1 MKMTREEALRS
12 LIARIAGVFVVVLGA
27 GLLFTFEYP
36 PVLTVQTGFRGVAL
50 EQNFHPATVEA
61 LAAVNQVPAPQDPA
75 DPDAAPASE
84 VYQNVQ
90 VLGDLNENEFI
101 RLMSAIT
108 EWVSPEQGCAYCHAE
123 GEELSA
129 DTLYTKVVSRRM
141 LQMTRDINVN
151 WQPHVA
157 ATGVTCYTCH
167 RGKPVPAN
175 IWFNEP
181 GQPHAIG
188 ALGDPAGQNQP
199 AVLAGLASLPFDPL
213 TPFLTGGGKDAG
225 IRVASDTALPS
236 GNRSSI
242 KQTEWT
248 YSLMIHMSESLGVN
262 CTYCH
267 NSRSFRDWNQSS
279 PTRAVAWHGI
289 QMTRDLNAS
298 YLEPLQGVFPANRL
312 GVLGDAPKVAC
323 STCHEGVYKPLYG
336 VSMLKDYPELA
347 KAGGITGVP
356 VQPASPMVPEPG
368 PAEVPGAEG
377 QPPASGQPAR

>member
-1 MKMTREEALRS
+1 MMKMTREEALRS
-12 LIARIAGVFVVVLGA
+12 LIGRIAAVFVVVFGA

-36 PVLTVQTGFRGVAL
+36 PVLTVQTGFRGVGL

-61 LAAVNQVPAPQDPA
+61 LVAVNQVPAPQDPA
-75 DPDAAPASE
+75 DPDGAPASE

-101 RLMSAIT
+101 RVMTAMT

-123 GEELSA
+123 GEELSS
-129 DTLYTKVVSRRM
+129 DSLYTKVVSRRM

-151 WQPHVA
+151 WQPHVQ

-167 RGKPVPAN
+167 RGKPVPSE

-181 GQPHAIG
+181 GQPHARG
-188 ALGDPAGQNQP
+188 VLGNPAGQNQP
-199 AVLAGLASLPFDPL
+199 ALLAGLASLPFDPL

-267 NSRSFRDWNQSS
+267 NSRSFRDWSQSS
-279 PTRAVAWHGI
+279 PTRTTAWHGI
-289 QMTRDLNAS
+289 QMTRHLNAD

-347 KAGGITGVP
+347 KAGGVTGVP
-356 VQPASPMVPEPG
+356 VQPASPVAPEPG
-368 PAEVPGAEG
+368 PAQTPGSG
-377 QPPASGQPAR
+377 QPPASGQPEQ

>member
-1 MKMTREEALRS
+1 MQEALRS
-12 LIARIAGVFVVVLGA
+12 LIARIAAVFVVVLGA

-101 RLMSAIT
+101 RVMSAIT

-167 RGKPVPAN
+167 RGKPVPA
-175 IWFNEP
+175 IRLVQRTGPAPRHRRSRRP
-181 GQPHAIG
+181 GGPE
-188 ALGDPAGQNQP
+188 PAGGAGGP
-199 AVLAGLASLPFDPL
+199 GLAPLRSADPVPSRAAAR
-213 TPFLTGGGKDAG
+213 TP
-225 IRVASDTALPS
+225 ASAWPPTRPCRPATEARSSRPS
-236 GNRSSI
+236 GPI
-242 KQTEWT
+242 
-248 YSLMIHMSESLGVN
+248 
-262 CTYCH
+262 
-267 NSRSFRDWNQSS
+267 
-279 PTRAVAWHGI
+279 A
-289 QMTRDLNAS
+289 
-298 YLEPLQGVFPANRL
+298 
-312 GVLGDAPKVAC
+312 
-323 STCHEGVYKPLYG
+323 
-336 VSMLKDYPELA
+336 
-347 KAGGITGVP
+347 
-356 VQPASPMVPEPG
+356 
-368 PAEVPGAEG
+368 
-377 QPPASGQPAR
+377 